1 MKKTAESF
9 DIYRPKI
16 LLVGIHAPYNHTPNI
31 QSYYEEFINLVK
43 SDNLAYDETFFFKL
57 REIDASTF
65 ISKGKLEEILAIC
78 DKYNIDE
85 IIISE
90 PLSPQQERNL
100 RDYLHRRVFDR
111 NQLILE
117 IFEKNAHSAEGKTQ
131 VEIAMLQHKKS
142 RLAGKG
148 VTMGQQR
155 GKGSIGGAGE
165 TSKER
170 ERRHIEDEI
179 LKLKRQLEKLLQTKE
194 TQRKQRL
201 NSEVPL
207 ICLIGYTNA
216 GKSTI
221 LNALT
226 KSDVLAEDRL
236 FATLDTTTRQLFIDG
251 KKKGLISDTVG
262 FIQLLP
268 HNLIEAFKSTLYELN
283 YADLL
288 LHVVDISDSNW
299 ENHIHVVQ
307 HIIDDLN
314 VDKPILYVFNKVDK
328 ATITP
333 QLEEFIESFEPHVI
347 VSSITKKGIQPL
359 VDYLMAWN
367 KDSKVVHD
375 R

>member
-1 MKKTAESF
+1 MKKTVESLSM
-9 DIYRPKI
+9 YRPKI
-16 LLVGIHAPYNHTPNI
+16 LLVGIHAPYNTTPNI

-43 SDNLAYDETFFFKL
+43 SNNLIYDETFFFKL
-57 REIDASTF
+57 RDIEASTF
-65 ISKGKLEEILAIC
+65 ITKGKLEEILALC
-78 DKYNIDE
+78 EKHDIDE
-85 IIISE
+85 IIVSE
-90 PLSPQQERNL
+90 PLTPQQERNL

-148 VTMGQQR
+148 SSLSQQR
-155 GKGSIGGAGE
+155 GKGVIGGPGE
-165 TSKER
+165 TGKER
-170 ERRHIEDEI
+170 ERRHIEEEI
-179 LKLKRQLEKLLQTKE
+179 LKLKKQLLKLHQTKE

-201 NSEVPL
+201 TNQVPL

-236 FATLDTTTRQLFIDG
+236 FATLDTTTRQLFIDS
-251 KKKGLISDTVG
+251 KKIGLISDTVG

-268 HNLIEAFKSTLYELN
+268 PNLIEAFKSTLSELN

-288 LHVVDISDSNW
+288 LLVVDVSDSTW

-307 HIIDDLN
+307 EIIEDLD
-314 VDKPILYVFNKVDK
+314 VDRPILYVFNKADK
-328 ATITP
+328 ITITP
-333 QLEEFIESFEPHVI
+333 QLQALVDRFVPHVI
-347 VSSITKKGIQPL
+347 ISSVTKEGLQPL
-359 VDYLMAWN
+359 IDYLEEWQKN
-367 KDSKVVHD
+367 
-375 R
+375 

>member
-16 LLVGIHAPYNHTPNI
+16 LLVGIHAPYNTIPNI

-43 SDNLAYDETFFFKL
+43 SDNLTYDESIFFKL
-57 REIDASTF
+57 REIDPSTF
-65 ISKGKLEEILAIC
+65 ITKGKLEEIYDIC
-78 DKYNIDE
+78 EKHEIDE
-85 IIISE
+85 ILISE

-100 RDYLHRRVFDR
+100 RDYLHRKVFDR
-111 NQLILE
+111 TQLILE
-117 IFEKNAHSAEGKTQ
+117 IFEKNAHSAEGKMQ
-131 VEIAMLQHKKS
+131 VQIAMLQHKKS

-148 VTMGQQR
+148 ASLSQQKGR
-155 GKGSIGGAGE
+155 GVIGGAGE
-165 TSKER
+165 TGKEK
-170 ERRHIEDEI
+170 ERRHIEEEI
-179 LKLKRQLEKLLQTKE
+179 LRFRKQLQKLHQVKE

-201 NSEVPL
+201 TQEVPL

-226 KSDVLAEDRL
+226 KSDVIAEDRL

-268 HNLIEAFKSTLYELN
+268 PNLIEAFKSTLSELQ

-288 LHVVDISDSNW
+288 LHVIDIADLNW
-299 ENHIHVVQ
+299 ENHINVVQ
-307 HIIDDLN
+307 HIVEDLE
-314 VDKPILYVFNKVDK
+314 VEKPTLYVFNKSDQ
-328 ATITP
+328 IQMTP
-333 QLEEFIESFEPHVI
+333 QMQMLIEQFQPHVI
-347 VSSITKKGIQPL
+347 ISAVTKQGIEPL
-359 VDYLMAWN
+359 IHKLNTWEKNSHLV
-367 KDSKVVHD
+367 
-375 R
+375 